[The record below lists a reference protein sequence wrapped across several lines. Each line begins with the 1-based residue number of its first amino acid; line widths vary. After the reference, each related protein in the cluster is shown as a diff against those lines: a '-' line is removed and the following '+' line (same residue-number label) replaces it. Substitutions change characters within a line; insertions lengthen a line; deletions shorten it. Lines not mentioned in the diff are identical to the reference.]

1 MISHLLP
8 RIENHST
15 TTTSWKTRRQRRMN
29 TITNKQKKEGIFRR
43 EATGSKTLVQWI
55 PAIGS
60 IKLMKSGLSGC
71 ENLTLT
77 WSLTTIT
84 LGGRIEHN
92 GCLRTWLR
100 LSLALFFRKEP
111 SKIGSRLLRLF
122 STFQCKRR

>member
-1 MISHLLP
+1 
-8 RIENHST
+8 
-15 TTTSWKTRRQRRMN
+15 MN
-29 TITNKQKKEGIFRR
+29 TITNKQKKKGIFRR

-55 PAIGS
+55 LAIGS

-77 WSLTTIT
+77 WFLTTIT

-100 LSLALFFRKEP
+100 LSLALFFRKGP
-111 SKIGSRLLRLF
+111 SKIESRLLRLF
-122 STFQCKRR
+122 STFQCKRQ